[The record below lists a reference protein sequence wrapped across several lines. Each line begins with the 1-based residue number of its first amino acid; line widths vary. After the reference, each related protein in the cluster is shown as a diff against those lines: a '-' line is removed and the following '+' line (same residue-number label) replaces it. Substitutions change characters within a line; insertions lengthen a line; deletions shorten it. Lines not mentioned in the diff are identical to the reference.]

1 MVYYHGGRYIQV
13 PPDWIFPK
21 KSNLRDI
28 FIRFHIR
35 DLVQNIPPLKKLKNN
50 DLKHIKRGSP
60 AFSDLK
66 YLMCVFENIAQDNGT
81 TTVGID
87 TFEVAGEKFGL
98 LASRVYELE
107 TKNVRRREQFKWQT
121 WVKKCRMASVP
132 IVTPSSWG

>member
-1 MVYYHGGRYIQV
+1 M
-13 PPDWIFPK
+13 
-21 KSNLRDI
+21 
-28 FIRFHIR
+28 
-35 DLVQNIPPLKKLKNN
+35 QNIPPLKKLRNN

-60 AFSDLK
+60 EFSDLK

-107 TKNVRRREQFKWQT
+107 TKNVRRREQFK
-121 WVKKCRMASVP
+121 
-132 IVTPSSWG
+132 